1 MSRYFPMTWSEWKG
15 GVEATYQLREKLEAR
30 LAAGE
35 TLSEEDEVW
44 LKAVRKATER
54 YDRSGHK
61 AAARG
66 KGGKRGK
73 SKTE

>member
-1 MSRYFPMTWSEWKG
+1 MTWSEWKD
-15 GVEATYQLREKLEAR
+15 GVKAAYHLREQLEAR

-35 TLSEEDEVW
+35 TLSEEDEAW
-44 LKAVRKATER
+44 LKAVRRATER

-61 AAARG
+61 AAAARG

-73 SKTE
+73 PKTE